1 MALLTDLAPG
11 YRTRILDDG
20 AAGGDGGPAVVLLHG
35 TPFDADAWDPL
46 VPLLAGRRV
55 VRFDARGHGV
65 AAAVPVADYRR
76 LAADVV
82 AVLDHLGV
90 AEAHVVG
97 HSWGGETA
105 QRVAVDHPDRVAR
118 LSLVCTRASPFPPFT
133 ALAATL
139 RSGGVRSG
147 GVGSGGVDS
156 GGVDLETMLG
166 RWFTDAERAEP
177 DGVAAAVRGRLR
189 AADPQRWAEALEMI
203 GTFDDLGE
211 LARIPV
217 PVDVVAAELDGVS
230 PPEHMTLISDAVP
243 SGVLHV
249 LAGARHLVPWQRP
262 GEVARILL
270 APRTGA
276 GLEQRTPE

>member
-1 MALLTDLAPG
+1 MEPLTDLAPG
-11 YRTRILDDG
+11 FRTRVLDDG
-20 AAGGDGGPAVVLLHG
+20 AASGDGGPAVVLLHG

-65 AAAVPVADYRR
+65 AAAVPVADHRR

-82 AVLDHLGV
+82 AVLDHLDI
-90 AEAHVVG
+90 AQAHVVG

-105 QRVAVDHPDRVAR
+105 QRVALDHPDRVAR
-118 LSLVCTRASPFPPFT
+118 LSLLCTRASPFPPFT
-133 ALAATL
+133 TLAATL
-139 RSGGVRSG
+139 RSGGA
-147 GVGSGGVDS
+147 
-156 GGVDLETMLG
+156 DLETMLG

-177 DGVAAAVRGRLR
+177 DGVAATVRRALH
-189 AADPQRWAEALEMI
+189 AADPERWAEALDQI
-203 GTFDDLGE
+203 AAFDDLGE
-211 LARIPV
+211 LARVPV

-230 PPEHMTLISDAVP
+230 PPEHMTLIADAVP

-249 LAGARHLVPWQRP
+249 LTGARHLVPLQRP
-262 GEVARILL
+262 EEVARILR

-276 GLEQRTPE
+276 GLEHRVPE

>member
-1 MALLTDLAPG
+1 MEHLTDLAPG
-11 YRTRILDDG
+11 FRTRVLDDG
-20 AAGGDGGPAVVLLHG
+20 TTSGDAVPLVLLHG

-46 VPLLAGRRV
+46 LPLLAGRRV

-82 AVLDHLGV
+82 AVLDHLDMT
-90 AEAHVVG
+90 EAHVVG

-118 LSLVCTRASPFPPFT
+118 LSLLCTRASPFPPFT

-139 RSGGVRSG
+139 RAGGA
-147 GVGSGGVDS
+147 
-156 GGVDLETMLG
+156 DLESMLG

-177 DGVAAAVRGRLR
+177 DGVAATVRRRLR
-189 AADPQRWAEALEMI
+189 SADPQRWAEALEMI
-203 GTFDDLGE
+203 GTFDDLGD
-211 LARIPV
+211 LAGIPV

-230 PPEHMTLISDAVP
+230 PPEHMTLIADAVP
-243 SGVLHV
+243 SGALHV
-249 LAGARHLVPWQRP
+249 LAGARHLVPLQRP
-262 GEVARILL
+262 EEVARLVL

-276 GLEQRTPE
+276 GLEHRVPE

>member
-1 MALLTDLAPG
+1 VEHLTDLAPG
-11 YRTRILDDG
+11 FRTRVLDDG
-20 AAGGDGGPAVVLLHG
+20 ATSADGGPPVVLLHG

-82 AVLDHLGV
+82 AVLDHLDV
-90 AEAHVVG
+90 ARAHVVG

-118 LSLVCTRASPFPPFT
+118 LSLLCTRASPFPPFT

-139 RSGGVRSG
+139 RSGGA
-147 GVGSGGVDS
+147 
-156 GGVDLETMLG
+156 DLETMLG

-177 DGVAAAVRGRLR
+177 DGVAATVRRALH

-203 GTFDDLGE
+203 AAFDDLAE
-211 LARIPV
+211 LGRVTV
-217 PVDVVAAELDGVS
+217 PADVVSAELDGVS
-230 PPEHMTLISDAVP
+230 PPAHMTPIADALP

-249 LAGARHLVPWQRP
+249 LAGARHLVPLQRP
-262 GEVARILL
+262 DEVARILL
-270 APRTGA
+270 AHRKGA
-276 GLEQRTPE
+276 SLERGAPE